1 MKLTFAS
8 YNVHKAVGV
17 DRRRDP
23 DRIISVLREIDAD
36 IIALQEADL
45 RLGDRASV
53 LPKALLDDTPWRVIP
68 VAKRPRSI
76 GWHGNALLVRRTMQ
90 VESGQALDLPTLE
103 PRGAACGHI
112 AVEGRAIRIIG
123 THLDLSGL
131 RRRDQVRSLLD
142 FVAKTT
148 EDCPTIIGGD
158 FNQWGRSTGAM
169 REFGDRWTL
178 ITPGASFPS
187 RKPIARLDRLVASDH
202 FRVIESGTHHTA
214 LSAVASDHLPI
225 TAILELPEI

>member
-1 MKLTFAS
+1 VKLTFAS
-8 YNVHKAVGV
+8 YNIHKAVGV

-23 DRIISVLREIDAD
+23 ERIIAVLREVDAD
-36 IIALQEADL
+36 VIALQEADL

-53 LPKALLDDTPWRVIP
+53 LPKALLDDTPWRVVP

-76 GWHGNALLVRRTMQ
+76 GWHGNAILVRRDMAI
-90 VESGQALDLPTLE
+90 ESGEALDLPTIE
-103 PRGAACGHI
+103 PRGAAC
-112 AVEGRAIRIIG
+112 AVVRHEGARVRIIG

-131 RRRDQVRSLLD
+131 RRRAQVRALLK
-142 FVAKTT
+142 FVS
-148 EDCPTIIGGD
+148 ECEGDCPTVIAGD

-187 RKPIARLDRLVASDH
+187 RKPIARLDRLVASAA
-202 FRVIESGTHHTA
+202 FSVIASGAHHTA
-214 LSAVASDHLPI
+214 LSAIASDHLPV
-225 TAILELPEI
+225 TATLELPNI